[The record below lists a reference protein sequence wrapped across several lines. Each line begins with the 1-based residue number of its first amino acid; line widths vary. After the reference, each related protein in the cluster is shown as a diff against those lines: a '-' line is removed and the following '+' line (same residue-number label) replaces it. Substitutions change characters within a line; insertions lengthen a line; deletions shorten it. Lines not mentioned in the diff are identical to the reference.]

1 MANFT
6 INNVRIQLKHDTA
19 ANWATSTITLMAGEM
34 AIETDTKKFKIGDGT
49 KTFAQLPYADA
60 DGITAS
66 RGSADANKV
75 IKTDENGLLDDS
87 FLKAI
92 TANQDTDNT
101 DTATSVLTSASIDN
115 RGRTTAT
122 TKMGIA
128 AASTGTSDAAK
139 LVQANASGKLDDTFL
154 NDAFTGTP
162 GTFTKVTVD
171 AKGRVTAATDIATAD
186 ITDRVATTDGTST
199 NAGKAIITDA
209 TGELA
214 DSFLKAV
221 TRTNTASAN
230 NGATSVIASI
240 TSDTKG
246 RVTATTTL
254 DATVEGGVAAASGKL
269 VKLNAAGKLADS
281 IIPPLAI
288 GEVYGPVDTLAD
300 VATTA
305 AGVPVQTGDMAIVQA
320 VKGASETDEAFA
332 TRQLDDGLYI
342 YKGDNGTYSTSNF
355 AAVKTP
361 GESVQ
366 SVNGKTGRV
375 VVIGTDDINEGSTH
389 LYYTDARVDTYVK
402 GHIAS
407 TDLTD
412 GSTVLHNT
420 DTYTLN
426 GGDSTDPDA

>member
-19 ANWATSTITLMAGEM
+19 ANWASSPLTLMAGEM
-34 AIETDTKKFKIGDGT
+34 AIETDTKKFKIGDGSH
-49 KTFAQLPYADA
+49 TFAELPYADA
-60 DGITAS
+60 DGIAESTGVS
-66 RGSADANKV
+66 DAGKV
-75 IKTDENGLLDDS
+75 IKTNAQGLLDDS

-92 TANQDTDNT
+92 TADQTTDNT
-101 DTATSVLTSASIDN
+101 ATATSVLTSATIDSK
-115 RGRTTAT
+115 GRTTAT

-128 AASTGTSDAAK
+128 ASSTGSTDAAK

-154 NDAFTGTP
+154 NDAFTGTT
-162 GTFTKVTVD
+162 GTYTKVTVD
-171 AKGRVTAATDIATAD
+171 AKGRVTAAANIATAD
-186 ITDRVATTDGTST
+186 ITDAVNASTGNTD
-199 NAGKAIITDA
+199 AAKAIKTDTA
-209 TGELA
+209 GELD

-221 TRTNTASAN
+221 TRTDAAVDNTATN
-230 NGATSVIASI
+230 VITGI

-246 RVTATTTL
+246 RITGTSTMV
-254 DATVEGGVAAASGKL
+254 ATVEGGAAADSGKL

-288 GEVYGPVDTLAD
+288 GEVYGPVDTLND
-300 VATTA
+300 VATEA
-305 AGVPVQTGDMAIVQA
+305 AGVPIQTGDMAIVQA
-320 VKGASETDEAFA
+320 VQGGSESDSDFK

-342 YKGDNGTYSTSNF
+342 YKGDNGTYSTANF

-375 VVIGTDDINEGSTH
+375 VVLGTDDVAEGSTN
-389 LYYTDARVDTYVK
+389 LYYTDSRVDTYVK
-402 GHIAS
+402 GNIAS

-412 GSTVLHNT
+412 GATVLHST
-420 DTYTLN
+420 DTYTFN
-426 GGDSTDPDA
+426 GGDSTDPNA